1 MKRPWSERSSP
12 LVVPLDPEILTAAS
26 LAHLGLLG
34 AVHRIRLKD
43 VDLASVPEEHLAA
56 LVSCVTDRVNIRNV
70 TNCPTLSIINSVKCK
85 WLGIVMQS
93 LGTEE
98 TQALVRALESRV
110 ERVYL
115 GNRVSMDIDALTQY
129 GGHGKCWEL
138 IYHDK
143 FDRYS
148 YELES
153 WAQRINWAVNH
164 ESRSYENHH
173 YPSLRKNDAERS
185 LVITRIEDF
194 SVPLNEDI
202 SDTKPLG
209 IKNRKLINTSI
220 IL

>member
-1 MKRPWSERSSP
+1 MKRPWSEHSSP
-12 LVVPLDPEILTAAS
+12 LVVPLDPEITTAAS

-34 AVHRIRLKD
+34 EVHRIRLKD

-70 TNCPTLSIINSVKCK
+70 TNCPILSIINSVKCK

-115 GNRVSMDIDALTQY
+115 GNRVSMDMDALTQY

-138 IYHDK
+138 KYHDK

-148 YELES
+148 YELRK
-153 WAQRINWAVNH
+153 WAGGVNWAVNH
-164 ESRSYENHH
+164 ESRSYEKQKSSD
-173 YPSLRKNDAERS
+173 PSLRKYDAERS
-185 LVITRIEDF
+185 MVITRIEDF

-202 SDTKPLG
+202 SDTEPLG
-209 IKNRKLINTSI
+209 IKN
-220 IL
+220 

>member
-1 MKRPWSERSSP
+1 MSQYAS
-12 LVVPLDPEILTAAS
+12 LPEITAAGS
-26 LAHLGLLG
+26 LAFNGLLG
-34 AVHRIRLKD
+34 SVTHMRLH
-43 VDLASVPEEHLAA
+43 DLDLSSVPADHLAA

-70 TNCPTLSIINSVKCK
+70 TNCPILSIINSVKCK

-115 GNRVSMDIDALTQY
+115 GNRVSMDMDALTQY

-138 IYHDK
+138 KYHDK

-148 YELES
+148 YELRK
-153 WAQRINWAVNH
+153 WAGGVNWAVNH
-164 ESRSYENHH
+164 ESRSYEKQKSSN
-173 YPSLRKNDAERS
+173 PSLRKYDAERS
-185 LVITRIEDF
+185 MVITRIEDF

-202 SDTKPLG
+202 SDTEPLG
-209 IKNRKLINTSI
+209 IKN
-220 IL
+220 